1 MKNKTPEPNGSSIVT
16 LRTGV
21 RPLGRFAV
29 LAAALVFLQT
39 QHLPAP
45 SGEWINTK
53 SGNWSDAANWTNGVI
68 ADGAGSSVIGQS
80 ISASGVTRTITVD
93 TPRTIGSLAMT
104 ANGRTYRFD
113 GANTITLQ
121 GANPALV
128 RCLSGGNLEI
138 NVPLAGNVAVRTPNQ
153 TGRTIFNAANTYT
166 GDTQVHRS
174 DGARAS
180 LVCGVPDAIPHGPGK
195 GNVVMVIGT
204 GFGGNGE
211 RALLDIGDQD
221 ITINGLIST
230 NTGGISAG
238 NPVVTSLGTGGV
250 TRTLIVGDGDANGNY
265 AEGTIENGPANLVA
279 LTKIGSGTQVLG
291 GQNTFTGPTTVN
303 AGALIING
311 THNSPVTVNGG
322 LLGGT
327 GTLYNSVVVNAGGT
341 ISGGGSVGVL
351 HLVGGLDLSAGG
363 TNLWELVANSESNPG
378 VDFDQI
384 ELAAGSLDLNDS
396 TLVVSLGGSVNP
408 ADPFWSSPRS
418 WDVITSASGSGTSNF
433 KTVKVQG
440 SAPAGTFTTTNDGT
454 NVKLLFTPGGAPP
467 QPPPT
472 PVRIT
477 AITGAGTPS
486 VTVQYTNT
494 IPGSNYV
501 LQAATNLGAPVW
513 VNIVTNQA
521 VGTTGSAVDNTAGGN
536 AQRYY
541 RVFYR
546 YSP

>member
-1 MKNKTPEPNGSSIVT
+1 MKDQTCAFNQTQI
-16 LRTGV
+16 
-21 RPLGRFAV
+21 RPLGGV
-29 LAAALVFLQT
+29 CLLVGALVLLQT

-45 SGEWINTK
+45 TGTWDQTK
-53 SGNWSDAANWTNGVI
+53 SGNWSDAANWIGGVI
-68 ADGAGSSVIGQS
+68 ADGAGFSVIGQS
-80 ISASGVTRTITVD
+80 IGTPGVTRTITVD
-93 TPRTIGSLAMT
+93 TPRTIGGLAMT
-104 ANGRTYRFD
+104 ANARTYRFD
-113 GANTITLQ
+113 GTNTITLS
-121 GANPALV
+121 GFDPALV
-128 RCLSGGNLEI
+128 RCISGGNLEI
-138 NVPLAGNVAVRTPNQ
+138 NVPLTGNVTVRTPNQ
-153 TGRTIFNAANTYT
+153 TGRTFFNAANTYT

-211 RALLDIGDQD
+211 RSMLDIGDQD

-230 NTGGISAG
+230 NTGGVSAG
-238 NPVVTSLGTGGV
+238 DPVVTSLGTSG
-250 TRTLIVGDGDANGNY
+250 TTKTLTVGDGDASGNF
-265 AEGTIENGPANLVA
+265 AEGSIQDGTANLVA

-291 GQNTFTGPTTVN
+291 GPNTYSGPTTVN

-311 THNSPVTVNGG
+311 TLYSPVTVNGG
-322 LLGGT
+322 LLGGN
-327 GTLYNSVVVNAGGT
+327 GTLYNTVVVNAGGT
-341 ISGGGSVGVL
+341 ISAGASVGIL
-351 HLVGGLDLSAGG
+351 HLIGGLDLSAGG

-384 ELAAGSLDLNDS
+384 ELAAGTLDLSDS

-408 ADPFWSSPRS
+408 ADPFWTSPRS

-433 KTVKVQG
+433 KYVKTQG
-440 SAPAGTFTTTNDGT
+440 AVPSGTFTTTNDGT
-454 NVKLLFTPGGAPP
+454 NVKLLFTPSAVPP

-477 AITGAGTPS
+477 AITGAGTSS
-486 VTVQYTNT
+486 VTVHYTNT

-501 LQAATNLGAPVW
+501 LQAANSLNAPVSW

-521 VGTTGSAVDNTAGGN
+521 TGTTGSGVDNTAGGQP
-536 AQRYY
+536 QRYY